1 MATTVTLTGGAG
13 YCNAVRRSLIADV
26 GTWAP
31 HELVVREN
39 TSCFTNELLAHRV
52 GLIPFRRVGN
62 GDELELSVQGPA
74 VVRAAAFTGPAFVPV
89 HPEIEV
95 ATLTVDQT
103 LEFTVRF
110 DRRTGTAHARY
121 APCCGVGMERRG
133 DVHLLRFEPVDGAGV
148 GLVLE
153 ALERLEARANAA
165 LRALAHQDTIRVT
178 SMI

>member
-1 MATTVTLTGGAG
+1 MATTVMLTGGAG

-31 HELVVREN
+31 RELVVREN

-62 GDELELSVQGPA
+62 GDELELSARGPG

-95 ATLTVDQT
+95 ATLAADQS
-103 LEFTVRF
+103 LDLTVRF
-110 DRRTGTAHARY
+110 DWRTGAAHARY
-121 APCCGVGMERRG
+121 APCCGVGLAEHG
-133 DVHLLRFEPVDGAGV
+133 DVHALRFEPVDGAGLE
-148 GLVLE
+148 LVHD
-153 ALERLEARANAA
+153 ALRRLEARVDAA
-165 LRALAHQDTIRVT
+165 LRALAHQDTTTFT